1 MIYVAKPTGDIL
13 GRPNGIKEETCKLKK
28 TLTDMWELTFEVN
41 KYVDENGDFSPSDF
55 YESLSENMYLTLESD
70 TANTLFL
77 IDAKPVTT
85 NDGIQETKSITA
97 HTAECEL
104 QQKFLRNFYINNG
117 TPESQ
122 EYLAAD
128 NIDPYTGLPQEYIR
142 LVNFDRPELSLLH
155 LALLGTEWTVDE
167 NLRTS
172 EKEACAGK
180 YQFSAD
186 GKDIYSF
193 LMNEVA
199 PTANVLFF
207 FDRRK
212 RRISF
217 RSYPHIGRDTGICI
231 GMRNL
236 ASRTQIESTTDAAL
250 ITAYRP
256 ACESGSGIEY
266 VNFGDPCL
274 YNLDYFADTHNE

>member
-1 MIYVAKPTGDIL
+1 
-13 GRPNGIKEETCKLKK
+13 
-28 TLTDMWELTFEVN
+28 MWELTFEVN

-128 NIDPYTGLPQEYIR
+128 NVVPK
-142 LVNFDRPELSLLH
+142 
-155 LALLGTEWTVDE
+155 TVRAVPAAPGASG
-167 NLRTS
+167 NRV
-172 EKEACAGK
+172 
-180 YQFSAD
+180 D
-186 GKDIYSF
+186 G
-193 LMNEVA
+193 
-199 PTANVLFF
+199 
-207 FDRRK
+207 
-212 RRISF
+212 
-217 RSYPHIGRDTGICI
+217 
-231 GMRNL
+231 
-236 ASRTQIESTTDAAL
+236 
-250 ITAYRP
+250 
-256 ACESGSGIEY
+256 
-266 VNFGDPCL
+266 
-274 YNLDYFADTHNE
+274 